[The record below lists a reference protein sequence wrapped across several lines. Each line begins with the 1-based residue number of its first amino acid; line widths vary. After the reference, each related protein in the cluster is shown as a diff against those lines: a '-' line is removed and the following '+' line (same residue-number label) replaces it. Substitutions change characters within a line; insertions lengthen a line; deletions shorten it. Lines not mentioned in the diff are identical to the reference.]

1 MSLREHLEEAQIY
14 EQKTGADIAR
24 ELGITRQAV
33 SSTLKRAMKK
43 AYMEAR
49 KIENWSPFEAAVAMS
64 IMFGQQNE
72 NVNKFFKLFPPDIRK
87 EIEADAKEKFGKKV

>member
-1 MSLREHLEEAQIY
+1 MSLREHLKGTPLY
-14 EQKTGADIAR
+14 EQKTGAEIAR

-43 AYMEAR
+43 AYTEAK
-49 KIENWSPFEAAVAMS
+49 KIENWSPFEAAVALS
-64 IMFGQQNE
+64 VMFGQQDE
-72 NVNKFFKLFPPDIRK
+72 NIKKFFRLFPPDVRK